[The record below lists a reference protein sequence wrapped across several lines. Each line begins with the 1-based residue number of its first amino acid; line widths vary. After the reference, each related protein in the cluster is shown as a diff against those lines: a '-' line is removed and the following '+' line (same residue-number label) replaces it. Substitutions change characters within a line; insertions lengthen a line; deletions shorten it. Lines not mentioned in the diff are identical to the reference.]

1 MDGCDYCGR
10 PKPGMAHT
18 DAPWKAFCSD
28 ECFRAWR
35 DAQGTQSIIHPVQAE
50 MLNGVLTMHSDPP
63 MAFNFTQR
71 RDFEDAKPP
80 KQKPTNQMS
89 LF

>member
-10 PKPGMAHT
+10 PKPGMTHT

-28 ECFRAWR
+28 ECFYAWR
-35 DAQGTQSIIHPVQAE
+35 EAQKSQTSIHSVHADFSE
-50 MLNGVLTMHSDPP
+50 GVLTIHSEPP
-63 MAFNFTQR
+63 MAFNFSQR
-71 RDFEDAKPP
+71 RDFEGAKPP
-80 KQKPTNQMS
+80 KHQPVNQMS

>member
-10 PKPGMAHT
+10 PKPGMTHT

-28 ECFRAWR
+28 ECFYAW
-35 DAQGTQSIIHPVQAE
+35 QVQTLKAYQ
-50 MLNGVLTMHSDPP
+50 PP
-63 MAFNFTQR
+63 I
-71 RDFEDAKPP
+71 FEDKHDLEFRKPAKHQPV
-80 KQKPTNQMS
+80 NQMS